1 MTDEQFYRECAAILG
16 AEHVFRARR
25 FAGRSRWNNR
35 DPGNGRFPG
44 YGTIRMFAPDQIHIA
59 LRTPEPLSRR
69 CHSVQEALA
78 LLKELRA
85 RAGGESAS
93 ADSADSR

>member
-1 MTDEQFYRECAAILG
+1 MKPEEFYRECAAILG
-16 AEHVFRARR
+16 AEDLYRTRR

-59 LRTPEPLSRR
+59 LRWPEPLSRKCR
-69 CHSVQEALA
+69 SVEQALA

-85 RAGGESAS
+85 RAGQGAPS
-93 ADSADSR
+93 